1 MKTETQLRA
10 EFYNAISSIV
20 TVSWLS
26 TPSKS
31 STFPLAVYQ
40 LLDASGVY
48 SFGINRSAEDRAF
61 QVDLYV
67 DTGDIV
73 NGDNKLDAIK
83 TALEAINYRQIGSQA
98 EFLDKELDKAI
109 KITRWERY
117 NV

>member
-10 EFYNAISSIV
+10 EFYTAIASIV

-26 TPSKS
+26 KPTSS
-31 STFPLAVYQ
+31 STFPLATYQ
-40 LLDASGVY
+40 ILDASGEY
-48 SFGINRSAEDRAF
+48 SFGVTRSAEDRTF

-67 DTGDIV
+67 EPSDVV

-83 TALEAINYRQIGSQA
+83 TALEAINYRQAGSQA
-98 EFLDKELDKAI
+98 EFLETDLNKVI
-109 KITRWERY
+109 KVTRWERY